1 MHTKNKIDL
10 SSLDQV
16 ASFAV
21 LLLHGLY
28 AQADEL
34 KPIAEKLTKQF
45 GKAIFI
51 MQPTCRTGLKSLLQ
65 SIDQQSAHILQWIE
79 LELIRYHKDTVSF
92 PLIIIGY
99 SQGGVLACTLGKLY
113 KSQLNILGII
123 TLNAPLMGTPLLERT
138 RRDMQ
143 KFISDAAAG
152 LEFIDYPLARIKWIN
167 RVAGWV
173 YTLARLDWAP
183 VNGLKDIAPNSRCL
197 KGIYKFLQDNLDIPC
212 LLIGTYQNDL
222 LSLFHTHIKTDKDQ
236 ESMAQLN
243 EAYGLFISG
252 KKGAKHDTL
261 IPLASQVCKEENVHN
276 LMALDR
282 KDLDYTYLPMV
293 GSNHPPI
300 KRKIYKGLLHARN
313 LIAIDPNL
321 FINQGET
328 VLYAHLV
335 STDLIQYIEGLVQNV
350 GNVLKK

>member
-1 MHTKNKIDL
+1 MRTKNRVDL
-10 SSLDQV
+10 SSLDQ
-16 ASFAV
+16 AATFAV

-28 AQADEL
+28 AHADEL
-34 KPIAEKLTKQF
+34 KPIAEMLTKQF

-65 SIDQQSAHILQWIE
+65 SIDQQAARMLQWIE
-79 LELIRYHKDTVSF
+79 LELIRCHKNPISF
-92 PLIIIGY
+92 PIIIIGY
-99 SQGGVLACTLGKLY
+99 SQGGVLACTLGRLY

-138 RRDMQ
+138 GKDMQ
-143 KFISDAAAG
+143 KFISDGAAG
-152 LEFIDYPLARIKWIN
+152 LQLIDYPLVRIKWISM
-167 RVAGWV
+167 VAAWV
-173 YTLARLDWAP
+173 YTLARLSWAP

-197 KGIYKFLQDNLDIPC
+197 KGIYTFLQDNVDIPC

-222 LSLFHTHIKTDKDQ
+222 LSLFNTDIKTTKDH
-236 ESMAQLN
+236 ESIAQLN
-243 EAYGLFISG
+243 DAYALFISG

-261 IPLASQVCKEENVHN
+261 IPLASQLWKEENVHTPIPLDTKN
-276 LMALDR
+276 LDH
-282 KDLDYTYLPMV
+282 TYLPIV

-321 FINQGET
+321 FVNHCET
-328 VLYAHLV
+328 VLYAH
-335 STDLIQYIEGLVQNV
+335 SIQADLIQYIKGLVQNAGKV
-350 GNVLKK
+350 VKK

>member
-1 MHTKNKIDL
+1 MHTKNRIDL

-28 AQADEL
+28 AQEDEL
-34 KPIAEKLTKQF
+34 KPIAQKLTKQF

-65 SIDQQSAHILQWIE
+65 SIDQQSASMLQWIE
-79 LELIRYHKDTVSF
+79 LELIRYHKDPISF

-99 SQGGVLACTLGKLY
+99 SQGGVLACSLGKSY

-138 RRDMQ
+138 RKDMQ
-143 KFISDAAAG
+143 RFISNGAAG
-152 LEFIDYPLARIKWIN
+152 LQFIDYPLARIKWIS
-167 RVAGWV
+167 RIAGWV

-197 KGIYKFLQDNLDIPC
+197 KGIYTFLHNNVEIPC

-222 LSLFHTHIKTDKDQ
+222 LSLFDTHIKTAKDQ
-236 ESMAQLN
+236 ESIAQLN

-261 IPLASQVCKEENVHN
+261 IPLASQLCKEENVDN
-276 LMALDR
+276 LLDT
-282 KDLDYTYLPMV
+282 KDLDHTYLPRV
-293 GSNHPPI
+293 GPNHSPI
-300 KRKIYKGLLHARN
+300 RRKIYKGLLHARN

-321 FINQGET
+321 FVIQGET

-335 STDLIQYIEGLVQNV
+335 STDLIQYIEGLVQNI
-350 GNVLKK
+350 GKVLKK

>member
-1 MHTKNKIDL
+1 MQTKNSIHL

-51 MQPTCRTGLKSLLQ
+51 MQPTCRTGLKSLLP
-65 SIDQQSAHILQWIE
+65 SIDQQAARMVQWIK
-79 LELIRYHKDTVSF
+79 LELIRYHKDPISF
-92 PLIIIGY
+92 PIIIIGY
-99 SQGGVLACTLGKLY
+99 SQGGVLACTLGKAH

-138 RRDMQ
+138 RKDMQ
-143 KFISDAAAG
+143 RFISDGAAG
-152 LEFIDYPLARIKWIN
+152 LQLIDYPFTRIKWITTI
-167 RVAGWV
+167 AAWA
-173 YTLARLDWAP
+173 YTVARLDWAP
-183 VNGLKDIAPNSRCL
+183 LNGLKDITPNSKCL
-197 KGIYKFLQDNLDIPC
+197 KSIYRFLQDNVDIPC

-222 LSLFHTHIKTDKDQ
+222 LSLFNIHIKAAKDQ

-261 IPLASQVCKEENVHN
+261 IPLASQLGKEENVGN
-276 LMALDR
+276 PLET
-282 KDLDYTYLPMV
+282 KDLDHTYLPMV

-313 LIAIDPNL
+313 LIAIDPSL
-321 FINQGET
+321 FVNHGEA
-328 VLYAHLV
+328 VLYAQGI
-335 STDLIQYIEGLVQNV
+335 STDLIQYIESLVQNV
-350 GNVLKK
+350 GKFLKQ